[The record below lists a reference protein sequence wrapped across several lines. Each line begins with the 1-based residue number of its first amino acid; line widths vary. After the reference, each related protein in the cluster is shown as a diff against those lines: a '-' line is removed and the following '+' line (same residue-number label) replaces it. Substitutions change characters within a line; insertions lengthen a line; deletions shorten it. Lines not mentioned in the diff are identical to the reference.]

1 MNITHK
7 KRQLASG
14 ISVVAVAAALSF
26 ATPAAAQTAGSTLRG
41 HAPAGQQVVATET
54 STGAV
59 RTTTVSS
66 DGTYVIAGL
75 PAGAYHV
82 TVGGKAADVV
92 VPVASV
98 QVQDF
103 DTAEAATTTATTTTT
118 GAGNGAIVVTGSRPT
133 AEVHTSQVN
142 QFVTLHDIAVLPQ
155 VTRNFLEF
163 ADTVPGMQFQ
173 VDANHNTS
181 LRGGAQLA
189 SAVNV
194 YIDGV
199 SQKDLVGGGSGITG
213 SAGPQ
218 ANGDPGNPFPQLAIA
233 EYKVVTSNYSAEY
246 GDAASSIIIA
256 QTKSGT
262 NRFQGEGFF
271 TFTNQ
276 NLRAKTVAEK
286 TSHTKKGKEPSKE
299 YGVAF
304 SGPIVQD
311 VAHFFL
317 TWEHKS
323 LSNQSSVFPGGGI
336 SPAQAAALLPP
347 GVASQ
352 YGPVTNPFT
361 ENLYFGKIDVEP
373 STSDRLEATAKWR
386 IEHSVSG
393 GSGQAAASTEAPY
406 VNDDK
411 RADIRWQHSADNW
424 VNQVL
429 LAYQKTNSASTTK
442 TASPQSQYFYY
453 PDPTSS
459 LGAVSLIQVGGPGAG
474 VGAVNRQRGWT
485 LKDDFTFSNLHLA
498 GDHTLRAGFS
508 YGAIKLTT
516 QNGSSDLANA
526 TYYYAVTDAGV
537 APTPYLIQF
546 PNLTKGVT
554 SASVTTTDKQYSA
567 YVQDDWNVNR
577 HLVVNLGLRWD
588 HEVVPAFLHYVTTQS
603 AVDAIN
609 GLYPG
614 TNQTV
619 AAVLA
624 EGYKGMPGYNIFDY
638 VSTGHNRK
646 APNNFSPRLGF
657 SYDINGDNRHVIFA
671 GYGRAYNR
679 NQFATLALEV
689 TKQALNT
696 NPQIY
701 FPSPQTQ
708 DSFSPNGCHTPADI
722 NPDQHCYAW
731 DPAYLTPE
739 GLATLKTSPTAGELD
754 LLNNNLKTPH
764 SDQFSL
770 GMRNKIGD
778 WNTQATV
785 SLIKSYDSIIGRLA
799 NRYANGAYFKNGA
812 PWNGS
817 IGVPGYGNTI
827 LFDNGGRDR
836 NFQIGLAAQKPYT
849 VQSGWSATIAYTFSA
864 AKQNNVAGGSNPY
877 NINNNGYLF
886 DLPYPSDYA
895 MIRAT
900 AVPRHRLVATYS
912 RDLFWGISMA
922 SKLELASPPAAA
934 RIYCCTAN
942 GSDVAPPLLFQSRAP
957 HKFIGYK
964 DLDFQFTKNFSVLRV
979 ADAYAR
985 VDILNVFNWKNY
997 NPDAIYFDGGPD
1009 APARYDRNTFTGVPL
1024 TVKLT
1029 AGVRFG
1035 EAPPPPPPVAEAPP
1049 PPPPPSQTCADGSVV
1064 AAGAACPVPP
1074 PPPPPAPP
1082 PPAPTERGERGS

>member
-1 MNITHK
+1 MNITQQ

-14 ISVVAVAAALSF
+14 ISAVAVAAALSF
-26 ATPAAAQTAGSTLRG
+26 ATPAGAQTAESTLRG
-41 HAPAGQQVVATET
+41 HAPAGQQVVATEIN
-54 STGAV
+54 TGAV
-59 RTTTVSS
+59 RTTTVGP

-75 PAGAYHV
+75 PAGSYHV
-82 TVGGKAADVV
+82 TVAGRSADVV

-103 DTAEAATTTATTTTT
+103 DTTAPSTTTTT
-118 GAGNGAIVVTGSRPT
+118 TAAGAGNGAIVVTGTRPT
-133 AEVHTSQVN
+133 AEVKSSQVN

-213 SAGPQ
+213 SAGPTK
-218 ANGDPGNPFPQLAIA
+218 NGDPGNPFPQLAIA

-262 NRFQGEGFF
+262 NRFQGEAFG

-276 NLRAKTVAEK
+276 NLRAKTPAEK
-286 TSHTKKGKEPSKE
+286 ATHTKKGKEPSKE

-304 SGPIVQD
+304 SGPIVKD
-311 VAHFFL
+311 VAHFFV

-323 LSNQSSVFPGGGI
+323 LSNQSDVYPGSGI

-347 GVASQ
+347 DVAAQ

-361 ENLYFGKIDVEP
+361 ENLYFGKLDLEP
-373 STSDRLEATAKWR
+373 SVNDRVEATGKLR
-386 IEHSVSG
+386 NEHSLSG
-393 GSGQAAASTEAPY
+393 GNGQAAASTRAPY
-406 VNDDK
+406 VNNDK
-411 RADIRWQHSADNW
+411 RADIRWQHSGNNW

-429 LAYQKTNSASTTK
+429 LAYQNTNS
-442 TASPQSQYFYY
+442 
-453 PDPTSS
+453 SS
-459 LGAVSLIQVGGPGAG
+459 LQTPDQATPQIQYTFFPNPANSAGATPLIQVGGPGLG
-474 VGAVNRQRGWT
+474 VGFINRQRGWT
-485 LKDDFTFSNLHLA
+485 LKDDFTFSNLQLA

-508 YGAIKLTT
+508 YGSIKLKT
-516 QNGSSDLANA
+516 QDTSSNLNNA
-526 TYYYAVTDAGV
+526 VYYYAVLPTGV
-537 APTPYLIQF
+537 VPTPYEIQF
-546 PNLTKGVT
+546 PALTPGVS
-554 SASVTTTDKQYSA
+554 SASVSTTDKQYSA

-577 HLVVNLGLRWD
+577 HLTLNLGLRWD
-588 HEVVPAFLHYVTTQS
+588 HEVVPAYLNFVTPNFIVS
-603 AVDAIN
+603 NIN
-609 GLYPG
+609 SPTFAG
-614 TNQTV
+614 TNQSFADVV
-619 AAVLA
+619 A
-624 EGYKGMPGYNIFDY
+624 KGFGPTPGYNINDY
-638 VSTGHNRK
+638 ISNGHNRK

-657 SYDINGDNRHVIFA
+657 SYDINGDNRHVIFG

-679 NQFATLALEV
+679 NLFSILSLEV
-689 TKQALNT
+689 TKIALNN
-696 NPQIY
+696 NPQVY
-701 FPSPQTQ
+701 FPSFQTQ
-708 DSFSPNGCHTPADI
+708 DSFGPCFTVADI
-722 NPDQHCYAW
+722 NPNNHCYAFN
-731 DPAYLTPE
+731 PVYLTPA
-739 GLATLKTSPTAGELD
+739 GLAGLQIAPNSREAD
-754 LLNNNLKTPH
+754 LLNNHLKTPY

-785 SLIKSYDSIIGRLA
+785 SLIKSYDSIIGRFG
-799 NRYANGAYFKNGA
+799 NRYPNGAYFQNGTQWGA
-812 PWNGS
+812 QGIPNVG
-817 IGVPGYGNTI
+817 TAI
-827 LFDNGGRDR
+827 LWDNGGKDR

-877 NINNNGYLF
+877 SIANNQYLF
-886 DLPYPSDYA
+886 DLPYPYQYPF
-895 MIRAT
+895 ITAT

-922 SKLELASPPAAA
+922 SKLELSTPPAAA
-934 RIYCCTAN
+934 TIFGCPN
-942 GSDVAPPLLFQSRAP
+942 GEQVCNNAGGNTVFYSVRP
-957 HKFIGYK
+957 HKFLGYK
-964 DLDFQFTKNFSVLRV
+964 DLDLQFTKNFSVLHQV
-979 ADAYAR
+979 DAYAR

-997 NPDAIYFDGGPD
+997 DPGAIYYPV
-1009 APARYDRNTFTGVPL
+1009 YGVPRDVYN
-1024 TVKLT
+1024 TTGPIIGTPFMVKLS
-1029 AGVRFG
+1029 AGFRFG
-1035 EAPPPPPPVAEAPP
+1035 QTPPPPPVVQEAPPPPPPAT
-1049 PPPPPSQTCADGSVV
+1049 QTCADGSVI
-1064 AAGAACPVPP
+1064 AADATCPAPP
-1074 PPPPPAPP
+1074 PPPPP
-1082 PPAPTERGERGS
+1082 PPAPTERGERGQ